1 MRVIVYDKNP
11 GSRTSDKF
19 LAVAWLVGCWIQ
31 KLFGQ
36 VDDYFGATSWNQ
48 AIQWLTAREEKVTS
62 IQYWGHGSP
71 GCVWLA
77 GENITAAG
85 LLPLRTVLTVDSLL
99 WFRTCSTFQGQ
110 LGQSFAR
117 ALVAGLGCTVAAH
130 TRTIGLLQGGLHTLK
145 PGQAPGW
152 PETEGNFP
160 PSLLASLG
168 LKWGNNTILCLAT
181 KIPKGW

>member
-36 VDDYFGATSWNQ
+36 VDDYYGATSWTQ
-48 AIQWLTAREEKVTS
+48 ALQWLTARGEKVTS

-71 GCVWLA
+71 GSVWLA

-110 LGQSFAR
+110 LGHSFAT
-117 ALVAGLGCTVAAH
+117 ALAAGLGCTVAAH

-145 PGQAPGW
+145 PGQIPNW
-152 PETEGNFP
+152 PVAEGNFP